1 MVMDYELEYPAR
13 DWQILE
19 GLKQQFLATV
29 PDGWSGPPSEW
40 MTIAPPVAVP
50 FVGGQRKKAVQLQI
64 VKKFTS
70 KAAPFL
76 VRMKD
81 DRGEVTEVVMKE
93 EDDLRQ
99 DQVVLGMMELFNLLW
114 ARSGTHHNTQGG
126 DRVPVYAPLCKRI
139 AAFSILS
146 RLPSH

>member
-13 DWQILE
+13 HWQILE

-114 ARSGTHHNTQGG
+114 ARSGTYHNTQGG
-126 DRVPVYAPLCKRI
+126 DRVSVYAPLCKRT
-139 AAFSILS
+139 AALSICPS
-146 RLPSH
+146 R